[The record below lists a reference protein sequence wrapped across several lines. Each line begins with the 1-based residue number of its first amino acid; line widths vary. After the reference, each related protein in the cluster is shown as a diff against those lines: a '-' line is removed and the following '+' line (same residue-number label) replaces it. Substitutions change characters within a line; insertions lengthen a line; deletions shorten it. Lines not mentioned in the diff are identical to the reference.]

1 MGKVRENRT
10 AVIKE
15 VEKAEII
22 VRQIPAIK
30 ENEVLIKVHACN
42 LCTSEYGIWTGKR
55 TNRTLPWAFGHEWSG
70 TVVEV
75 GPEVFEFTIGDFVGG
90 CYEFNPASRQSL
102 MGQTL
107 SDPEKKGFNKIQS
120 DGLQGQAAC
129 GEYLVLPK
137 QSVFKFTKELPPAEA
152 AFLEPIATVYA
163 GIKQLGII
171 PGDTVVV
178 IGAGTM
184 GLLNA
189 EIAKFCGA
197 NVLVTEILPQKIA
210 IAQAMGYQVIDSS
223 QPDFLD
229 KIKQQTNQR
238 KADQV
243 IVAVGVQ
250 AAMEQAFKIVKEFG
264 GKIEL
269 FAAGYPDPEI
279 SATMNQLHYNRTAL
293 IGAFDADF
301 LDFEIAARI
310 LATGRLQLKPLIEKI
325 FPLEQ
330 VQEAF
335 KLAATPGTYRVSVS
349 ISSRGDV

>member
-1 MGKVRENRT
+1 MGKALKNRT

-15 VEKAEII
+15 VEKAEIL
-22 VRQIPAIK
+22 VRQIPSIK

-70 TVVEV
+70 TIIETGAEV
-75 GPEVFEFTIGDFVGG
+75 HEFSVGDFVGG
-90 CYEFNPASRQSL
+90 CYEFNPSSRQSL

-107 SDPEKKGFNKIQS
+107 SDPEKKGFNKVQT

-129 GEYLVLPK
+129 AEYLVLPK

-163 GIKQLGII
+163 GIKQLEIT
-171 PGDTVVV
+171 PGDTLVV

-197 NVLVTEILPQKIA
+197 NVLVTEILPKKIA
-210 IAQAMGYQVIDSS
+210 TAQSMGYQVIDSS
-223 QPDFLD
+223 QTDYLD
-229 KIKQQTNQR
+229 EIKQQTNQR

-243 IVAVGVQ
+243 IVAVGAQ
-250 AAMEQAFKIVKEFG
+250 SAMDQAFKIVKDFG

-279 SATMNQLHYNRTAL
+279 ATTMNQLHYSRTAV

-301 LDFEIAARI
+301 IDFEIAARI
-310 LATGRLQLKPLIEKI
+310 LATGRLQLKPLIEKS

-335 KLAATPGTYRVSVS
+335 SLAATPGTYRVSVS
-349 ISSRGDV
+349 ISTRGEV

>member
-1 MGKVRENRT
+1 MGKVKKNRT
-10 AVIKE
+10 AVIKD
-15 VEKAEII
+15 VKQTEILI
-22 VRQIPAIK
+22 RQIPSI
-30 ENEVLIKVHACN
+30 EVNEVLIKVHACN

-75 GPEVFEFTIGDFVGG
+75 GAEVFEFTIGDFVGG
-90 CYEFNPASRQSL
+90 CYEFNPTSRQSL
-102 MGQTL
+102 IGQTL

-137 QSVFKFTKELPPAEA
+137 QSVFKFTKDLPPAEA

-189 EIAKFCGA
+189 EIAKYCGA
-197 NVLVTEILPQKIA
+197 NVLVTEILPKKIA
-210 IAQAMGYQVIDSS
+210 VAQSMGYQVIDSS
-223 QPDFLD
+223 QNNYLD
-229 KIKQQTNQR
+229 EIKQQTNQH

-250 AAMEQAFKIVKEFG
+250 SAMDQAFKIVKEFG

-269 FAAGYPDPEI
+269 FAAGYPDPDI
-279 SATMNQLHYNRTAL
+279 STTMNQIHYSRTAI

-310 LATGRLQLKPLIEKI
+310 LATGRLQLKPLIEQS
-325 FPLEQ
+325 FPLER

-335 KLAATPGTYRVSVS
+335 ELAATPGTYRVSIS
-349 ISSRGDV
+349 ISPKGDA